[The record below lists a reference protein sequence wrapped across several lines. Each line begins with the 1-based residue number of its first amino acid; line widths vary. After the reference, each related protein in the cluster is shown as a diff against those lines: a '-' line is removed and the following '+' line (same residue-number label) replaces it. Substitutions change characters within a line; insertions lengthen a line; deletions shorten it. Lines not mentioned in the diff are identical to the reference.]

1 MKDGTPTIL
10 YTKETRGMI
19 TLITRAW
26 VILTLLTRERREL
39 SRVTCVPCSRSR
51 EVTAHCHVSE
61 LYTSC
66 GCPAANPEATA
77 SRSVTLAPLLGRNVL
92 IAPRESS

>member
-26 VILTLLTRERREL
+26 VILTLLTRERREC
-39 SRVTCVPCSRSR
+39 RG
-51 EVTAHCHVSE
+51 HV
-61 LYTSC
+61 
-66 GCPAANPEATA
+66 
-77 SRSVTLAPLLGRNVL
+77 RDLLT
-92 IAPRESS
+92 IT

>member
-26 VILTLLTRERREL
+26 VILTLLTREHREC
-39 SRVTCVPCSRSR
+39 RG
-51 EVTAHCHVSE
+51 HV
-61 LYTSC
+61 
-66 GCPAANPEATA
+66 
-77 SRSVTLAPLLGRNVL
+77 RDLLT
-92 IAPRESS
+92 IT

>member
-26 VILTLLTRERREL
+26 VILTLLTREHRE
-39 SRVTCVPCSRSR
+39 C
-51 EVTAHCHVSE
+51 
-61 LYTSC
+61 
-66 GCPAANPEATA
+66 
-77 SRSVTLAPLLGRNVL
+77 
-92 IAPRESS
+92 